1 MQTVQEYLISAVAE
15 RRMMDRKIK
24 EGAIEKRRVTHINA
38 IININISDR
47 KEGLEASERTSEG
60 PGYVNRWKT

>member
-47 KEGLEASERTSEG
+47 KEGLEALERTSEG
-60 PGYVNRWKT
+60 RGYVNC